1 MRRILDI
8 TPRCRRNAD
17 SARGLL
23 GIILGIWMAG
33 LLLFMPQP
41 GLCQQDP
48 HHTQYMFNG
57 LSINPA
63 YAGSRGTLSGM
74 LFYRNQWTG
83 FPGAPVT
90 QSFTFH
96 MPGARKRAGFGINVM
111 NDKIGYLRQQ
121 WLTVSYAYIIPIGED
136 ARLALGLRGGMMNFR
151 INWPEVTATDQGDPL
166 VAANARSLL
175 LPNVGSGLYF
185 STSRMYAGL
194 SMPHILNTPL
204 RPKDAAYDQAARLY
218 RHVYFTAGYVF
229 GLNNAVKWKP
239 SLLVKYSPGAPVE
252 VDVNLMAYIA
262 DRFWVGAGWRS
273 GDAIA
278 MMMDLQVAK
287 HFRLGYAYDFSTTE
301 LQKYHNGTHEFLL
314 GFELFTKKAL
324 MKSPR
329 YF

>member
-1 MRRILDI
+1 MQRLWNISPTLRCWLAAGWKGKAAFYILALWMLI
-8 TPRCRRNAD
+8 LPH
-17 SARGLL
+17 SARS
-23 GIILGIWMAG
+23 
-33 LLLFMPQP
+33 
-41 GLCQQDP
+41 QQDP

-83 FPGAPVT
+83 FAGAPVT

-111 NDKIGYLRQQ
+111 NDQIGYMRQQ
-121 WLTVSYAYIIPIGED
+121 WLTLSYAYIIPVGEN
-136 ARLALGLRGGMMNFR
+136 AKLALGLRGGMMNFR
-151 INWPEVTATDQGDPL
+151 INWAEVTATDMGDPL

-175 LPNVGSGLYF
+175 LPNVGTGLYF
-185 STSRMYAGL
+185 STPRMYAGL

-204 RPKDAAYDQAARLY
+204 RRQEPAYDQVARLY
-218 RHVYFTAGYVF
+218 RHVYFTAGYVL
-229 GLNNAVKWKP
+229 GLSSSVKWKP
-239 SLLVKYSPGAPVE
+239 SMLVKYSPGAPVE
-252 VDVNLMAYIA
+252 VDLNLMAYIA

-278 MMMDLQVAK
+278 MMMDLQIAK

-301 LQKYHNGTHEFLL
+301 LQKFHNGTHEFLL
-314 GFELFTKKAL
+314 GFELFPKKAL